1 MVYIL
6 TQTYKKGKSAPTTTL
21 QMAFTEME
29 NAESAIQNLVEG
41 QKEVMGED
49 NLTIEELTDVLFG
62 IRVSY
67 KEKRSTCVIDR
78 YIVEVPEEDEKTHS
92 NLESLN

>member
-1 MVYIL
+1 
-6 TQTYKKGKSAPTTTL
+6 
-21 QMAFTEME
+21 MAFTEME